1 MELAIKIIQLLKIK
15 KKYQPINKI
24 KKDYA
29 KLRIKFAK
37 KYFKIIESVL

>member
-1 MELAIKIIQLLKIK
+1 MTET
-15 KKYQPINKI
+15 INKI